1 MRGRLVTFLVFSILC
16 RIGGFAQSIV
26 HIENHRFAQRDEG
39 FTGNVDL
46 GLNFTQAVNFIF
58 NTANAS
64 QIQYAKNNH
73 SIMSVNGL
81 NLTVI
86 NKTKPVND
94 GFQHFR
100 YNYKFND
107 IIYSE
112 TFIQGQYNHNTKI
125 RARYIAGVGVL
136 LKIFETKR
144 DSIQLYTGIHYMPEY
159 EEEILGR
166 INRHHRMNS
175 MISFG
180 WPFKNQS
187 KFEMV
192 MYMQPDIAKLTD
204 FRISTQLA
212 YEIPLL
218 KKVVFRISA
227 ALFYD
232 SFPPEGLQTFFLSA
246 RNSLRY
252 RF

>member
-1 MRGRLVTFLVFSILC
+1 MRGKLLC
-16 RIGGFAQSIV
+16 VGLCVCVWANTSLAQSIV

-73 SIMSVNGL
+73 SIMSINGL

-86 NKTKPVND
+86 NKNKPVND

-100 YNYKFND
+100 YNYKFNNF
-107 IIYSE
+107 IFSE
-112 TFIQGQYNHNTKI
+112 AFIQGQYNHNTKI

-136 LKIFETKR
+136 LKIFETQR
-144 DSIQLYTGIHYMPEY
+144 DSIQLYTGVHYMPEY
-159 EEEILGR
+159 EEELLGR

-180 WPFKNQS
+180 WPFKNKS

-218 KKVVFRISA
+218 KKLVFRISA